1 MKKLLIVLIIGT
13 LAGCATQQSA
23 VQDAIDA
30 CGLRG
35 VKSFNEVRQVRSN
48 KTQFKC
54 GDEEQDDL
62 FVSS

>member
-1 MKKLLIVLIIGT
+1 MKKLLIILVIGT
-13 LAGCATQQSA
+13 PAGCATQSA

-35 VKSFNEVRQVRSN
+35 VKSFNEVRQARAN